1 MGNVSTL
8 QNANR
13 VVFQLVMIAQLVKL
27 RLGLLCSHVNVHP
40 MIIVKHHVTH
50 KNVRSAFLEMLLEAS
65 QHVET
70 RA

>member
-1 MGNVSTL
+1 MAPVSTL
-8 QNANR
+8 HNAKR
-13 VVFQLVMIAQLVKL
+13 VVIQLVMIAQLVKL
-27 RLGLLCSHVNVHP
+27 RRGLENHVNV
-40 MIIVKHHVTH
+40 ILLVSVKHHVTH